1 MYTIAL
7 IGQKGGTGKT
17 TVATTLSVA
26 AGRAGLA
33 TVLID
38 LDPQANAS
46 NWKDRRQHDDG
57 PAVIAIPPSRLP
69 HTLQTAQDNG
79 ADMAVIDAPGKQ
91 DSTAIDAARAADLV
105 LIPTRPQ
112 IFELETLAA
121 IRNLLRVAGDPK
133 AYVLLNGL
141 HPQAKKAAEEAKAM
155 IQPNFG
161 FPACPVHLCQRR
173 SYGEAPT
180 TGSVAEEIDPES
192 AAAEECR
199 QLYSWIRQQ
208 MKHSGKANGS
218 NQKNLSVRKR
228 T

>member
-1 MYTIAL
+1 MFTIAL
-7 IGQKGGTGKT
+7 VGQKGGTGKT

-46 NWKDRRQHDDG
+46 NWKDRRRHDDG

-69 HTLQTAQDNG
+69 HTLQTARNNG
-79 ADMAVIDAPGKQ
+79 ADLVVIDAPGKQ
-91 DSTAIDAARAADLV
+91 DSAAIEAARAADLV

-133 AYVLLNGL
+133 TYVLLNGL

-155 IQPNFG
+155 VPPNFG
-161 FPACPVHLCQRR
+161 FPTCPVHLCQRR

-180 TGSVAEEIDPES
+180 TGSVAEEVEPDG

-199 QLYSWIRQQ
+199 QLFRWVRQQ
-208 MKHSGKANGS
+208 MKESGKTYGS
-218 NQKNLSVRKR
+218 NQKTGSIRKR
-228 T
+228 A

>member
-1 MYTIAL
+1 MFTIAL
-7 IGQKGGTGKT
+7 VGQKGGTGKT

-46 NWKDRRQHDDG
+46 NWKDRRQHDSG

-69 HTLQTAQDNG
+69 HTLKTAQDNG
-79 ADMAVIDAPGKQ
+79 AAMAVIDAPGKQ
-91 DSTAIDAARAADLV
+91 DSTAIEAARAADLV

-155 IQPNFG
+155 IQSNFG
-161 FPACPVHLCQRR
+161 FPTCPVHLCQRR

-180 TGSVAEEIDPES
+180 TGSVADEIDPEG
-192 AAAEECR
+192 AAAEECK
-199 QLYSWIRQQ
+199 QLYQWIRQQ
-208 MKHSGKANGS
+208 MKESGKNYGS
-218 NQKNLSVRKR
+218 QKASSVRKR
-228 T
+228 A

>member
-17 TVATTLSVA
+17 TVATILSVA
-26 AGRAGLA
+26 AARSGLA

-46 NWKDRRQHDDG
+46 NWKDRRRQEDG

-69 HTLQTAQDNG
+69 HTLRTAQANG
-79 ADMAVIDAPGKQ
+79 ADMGVIDAPGKQ
-91 DSTAIDAARAADLV
+91 DSTAIEAARAADLV

-141 HPQAKKAAEEAKAM
+141 HPQAKRAAEEAKAM
-155 IQPNFG
+155 IEPNFG

-180 TGSVAEEIDPES
+180 TGSVADEIDPDG
-192 AAAEECR
+192 AAAEECK

-208 MKHSGKANGS
+208 MKQSGKAYGS
-218 NQKNLSVRKR
+218 NQKDFSTRKR
-228 T
+228 A